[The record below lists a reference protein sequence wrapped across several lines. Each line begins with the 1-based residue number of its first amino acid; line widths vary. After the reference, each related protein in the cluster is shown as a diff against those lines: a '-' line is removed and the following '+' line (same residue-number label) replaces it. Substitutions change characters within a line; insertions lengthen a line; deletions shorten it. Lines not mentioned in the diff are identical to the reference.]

1 MITTRKFTHWT
12 NEERAL
18 LAHLVGV
25 AFKAT
30 GKKNVTEAVK
40 FAAPKLGR
48 SAAACAWQYGNYIKS
63 GDYMPLSEQEA
74 NDALEEHKLHSEEI
88 KEDVIDALPTA
99 TFTAQSSW
107 DSQLPNVQILEGS
120 LNVQTVR
127 TNNNVIIK
135 IQDVVIIIS

>member
-1 MITTRKFTHWT
+1 MTTTRKFTPWT

-30 GKKNVTEAVK
+30 RKKNVSEAVK

-48 SAAACAWQYGNYIKS
+48 SVAACAWQYGNCIKS
-63 GDYMPLSEQEA
+63 GDYTPLSEQEA

-88 KEDVIDALPTA
+88 KEDVIDALPTPSL
-99 TFTAQSSW
+99 TEQSSW
-107 DSQLPNVQILEGS
+107 VSPLPNVQILEGS
-120 LNVQTVR
+120 LNVQTVK